1 VQLLPTVYPAPAA
14 PPVGGSIGPWLWLW
28 LVLAVIVIGGYVL
41 SLRR

>member
-1 VQLLPTVYPAPAA
+1 
-14 PPVGGSIGPWLWLW
+14 VGGSIGPWLWLW

>member
-1 VQLLPTVYPAPAA
+1 
-14 PPVGGSIGPWLWLW
+14 VGSSIGSWLWLW

>member
-14 PPVGGSIGPWLWLW
+14 PPVGSSIGSWLWLW